1 MDKIK
6 IDSLIWD
13 DWNIT
18 HMVKHKVVREEVE
31 ETCQSGPVFLAGH
44 SGRILAVGKTQKGRF
59 ITVALDPEENNS
71 YYPVTARPSSKSE
84 RKYYDDIK
92 KKES

>member
-1 MDKIK
+1 MHNIQ
-6 IDSLIWD
+6 IDSLIWN
-13 DWNIT
+13 DWNIA
-18 HMVKHKVVREEVE
+18 HMAKHNVIREEVE

-44 SGRILAVGKTQKGRF
+44 SGRILAVGRTQRGRF
-59 ITVALDPEENNS
+59 ITVALDPEGNNS
-71 YYPVTARPSSKSE
+71 YYPVTARPSSKPE